1 MRECPCHNCE
11 HRKPTCH
18 DFCKDYIEWHD
29 EKVVM
34 SKARAFDHLMD
45 IIADAIIWNNCK
57 ERRDRR

>member
-18 DFCKDYIEWHD
+18 DFCRDYLDWHE
-29 EKVVM
+29 EKVTV

-45 IIADAIIWNNCK
+45 IITDTIIWNNCR
-57 ERRDRR
+57 ERRAKR